1 MQEGQKVGSGSQLD
15 GVNSDQFRYLNKNR
29 LKTAEQF
36 RNVFNA
42 GKRSIDSQFIILAT
56 ENLLGYSRLGMAIP
70 KKKINRAVDRN
81 SIKRLIRE
89 CFRNSTIVEK
99 GYDIV
104 VLPQNKIDVKQKERL
119 KNSLIS
125 HWKKIHK

>member
-1 MQEGQKVGSGSQLD
+1 MQEGQKVGSDSQLD

-36 RNVFNA
+36 RNVFNT
-42 GKRSIDSQFIILAT
+42 GKRSIDSQFIILAK
-56 ENLLGYSRLGMAIP
+56 ENFLGYSRLGMAIP
-70 KKKINRAVDRN
+70 KKKINRAIDRN

-89 CFRNSTIVEK
+89 CFRKSTIAEK

-104 VLPQNKIDVKQKERL
+104 VLPQKKVDVKQKELL
-119 KNSLIS
+119 KNSLNS
-125 HWKKIHK
+125 HWEKIHK